1 MRFPIRFD
9 VAGANDMEFGDG
21 GLERVPFDG
30 AAEVEEVVRFDSS
43 AVIED
48 LAMGKEEGFR

>member
-1 MRFPIRFD
+1 
-9 VAGANDMEFGDG
+9 MEFGDG